1 MSHSIELSPP
11 QEPAAHTT
19 EVVPTARKKRY
30 APAYKRRVI
39 DEADRCTAPGELGA
53 LLRRE
58 GIYFSTLTDFRKQ
71 KARADFKQK
80 ARADFKLKARTTA
93 KQKQVADP
101 QIVQELAAAQ
111 REGHRLRRELHRATA
126 LLDIQKKSPRSWD

>member
-30 APAYKRRVI
+30 APAYKLRII

-58 GIYFSTLTDFRKQ
+58 GLYFSTLTDFRTQ
-71 KARADFKQK
+71 KARGDFDPKQ
-80 ARADFKLKARTTA
+80 ARTTA
-93 KQKQVADP
+93 KPKQVADP
-101 QIVQELAAAQ
+101 QIVQELAAAE
-111 REGHRLRRELHRATA
+111 REVRRLRRELHRATA